1 MTAIVKPAPPAI
13 DWLLRRLKFDGITL
27 PPFGI
32 YVRAEKIEDIGL
44 LRHER
49 THWIQY
55 EMLGSAWKFYVKYL
69 WLSLRYGYRNNPMEV
84 EARNANTPL

>member
-1 MTAIVKPAPPAI
+1 MTAIVKPAPPVI

-32 YVRAEKIEDIGL
+32 YVRAEKIKDIGL

-49 THWIQY
+49 THWTQY